1 MKLIMAIINDAD
13 NDLVSK
19 KLTDERY
26 RVTFIASTGGFFRS
40 GRSTLIIGVDDDRVE
55 KALQLIKENTTVLT
69 MRKKNGQPF
78 LCWMLKALVS
88 SDIFKSYKLI

>member
-40 GRSTLIIGVDDDRVE
+40 GRSTLIIGVDDDRIE
-55 KALQLIKENTTVLT
+55 KALQLIKENTTVPDREEEKRATVFVLDVE
-69 MRKKNGQPF
+69 GFSQ
-78 LCWMLKALVS
+78 L
-88 SDIFKSYKLI
+88 

>member
-13 NDLVSK
+13 NDLVSQ

-55 KALQLIKENTTVLT
+55 KALQLIKENTTVPDHEEEKRATVFVLDVE
-69 MRKKNGQPF
+69 GFSQ
-78 LCWMLKALVS
+78 L
-88 SDIFKSYKLI
+88 